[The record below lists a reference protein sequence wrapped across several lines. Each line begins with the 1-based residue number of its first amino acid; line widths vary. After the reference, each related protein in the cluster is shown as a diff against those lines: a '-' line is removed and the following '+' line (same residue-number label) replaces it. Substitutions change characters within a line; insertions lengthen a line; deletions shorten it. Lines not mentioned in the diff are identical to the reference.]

1 MTDRAI
7 LFDRLGGLFA
17 YPGGDYHARV
27 EACAAALTAAPAT
40 RKAAERLERFRA
52 AAAQLP
58 VEQLQ
63 EMFIQSFDL
72 NPDGA
77 LETGWHLFGEQY
89 ERGEYLVRMRR
100 LLRRFELPESVEL
113 PDHLSHAL
121 AVLGRM
127 QKDEAD
133 DFAAACLFPALGK
146 MRAGVKAAGG
156 IFVELLDAADEVIAA
171 YHPRPV
177 TDAQPALPRLR
188 VLEERTWR

>member
-1 MTDRAI
+1 MNERAM
-7 LFDRLGGLFA
+7 LFDCLAGLFT
-17 YPGGDYHARV
+17 YPGRDYHARV
-27 EACAAALTAAPAT
+27 SACVAALAAAQPD
-40 RKAAERLERFRA
+40 AAERLERFRA
-52 AAAQLP
+52 GAAGLR

-63 EMFIQSFDL
+63 EMFIQRFDL

-127 QKDEAD
+127 EKEEAD

-146 MRAGVKAAGG
+146 MLAGVEAGGG
-156 IFVELLDAADEVIAA
+156 IFAELLEAAAEVIAA
-171 YHPRPV
+171 HHPRPEN
-177 TDAQPALPRLR
+177 DGGPALPRLR

>member
-1 MTDRAI
+1 M
-7 LFDRLGGLFA
+7 LFDRLAGLFT
-17 YPGGDYHARV
+17 YPGRDYHARV
-27 EACAAALTAAPAT
+27 NASVAALTRAHPA
-40 RKAAERLERFRA
+40 AAERLERFRA
-52 AAAQLP
+52 GVAGLR

-77 LETGWHLFGEQY
+77 LEIGWHLFGEQY

-127 QKDEAD
+127 EKDEAD
-133 DFAAACLFPALGK
+133 DFAAACLFPALAR
-146 MRAGVKAAGG
+146 MLAGAKAGGG
-156 IFVELLDAADEVIAA
+156 IFVDLLEAAAEVVAA
-171 YHPRPV
+171 HHPRPED
-177 TDAQPALPRLR
+177 DAEPALPRLR